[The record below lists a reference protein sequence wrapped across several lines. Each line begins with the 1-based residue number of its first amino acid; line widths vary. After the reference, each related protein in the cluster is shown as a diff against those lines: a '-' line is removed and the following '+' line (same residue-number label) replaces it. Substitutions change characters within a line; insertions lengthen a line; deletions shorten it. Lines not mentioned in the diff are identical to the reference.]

1 MEKGKTEWA
10 GKVGDVAVGDAI
22 LTSNGSDTGK
32 LIDNSSPGILRVDNS
47 AAAEGDTGPPPG
59 AERSVGLSGERP
71 GNKSS
76 PPVVS
81 ATFCGGLPR
90 RDCWKCSWLGPA

>member
-1 MEKGKTEWA
+1 MEKGKVEWA

-22 LTSNGSDTGK
+22 LTSNGSDPGK
-32 LIDNSSPGILRVDNS
+32 FIRSSSPGILKVENS
-47 AAAEGDTGPPPG
+47 AAAEGDSGSAG
-59 AERSVGLSGERP
+59 AGRLVGLSGERP

-81 ATFCGGLPR
+81 ATFCGGLSR